1 MIWKQWLE
9 WKDMKNTF
17 ESLNCPD
24 YSKYY
29 LIRIIASEGGKGHQ
43 AKLDD
48 KGEGHQLKKP
58 NFCSMWDSWLI
69 KPPNKLL
76 KVLKPVK

>member
-1 MIWKQWLE
+1 MQ
-9 WKDMKNTF
+9 NTF

-58 NFCSMWDSWLI
+58 NFCSMRDS
-69 KPPNKLL
+69 
-76 KVLKPVK
+76 